1 MNEQSWPE
9 DWDERRRGVG
19 CPKCASGR
27 ADVDES
33 GGERFFTGRF
43 ADGYLQR
50 RGPQPGY
57 TIVAFHLR
65 HVADLMQFTEEE
77 SAGFWQDVVAV
88 ATALAEVFRPC
99 HMNYNVLGN
108 GVPHVHAHVIPRYLD
123 DPSPGMP
130 LSPWVVRDVENEEF
144 ARQMELLQGT
154 LEGWPLGMKSAEMPE
169 A

>member
-33 GGERFFTGRF
+33 GGERFSTGRF

-88 ATALAEVFRPC
+88 ATALVEVFRPC

-108 GVPHVHAHVIPRYLD
+108 GVPHVHAHVIPRYLG
-123 DPSPGMP
+123 PVPRHAVVSVGCTRRGKRGVRSPDGAAP
-130 LSPWVVRDVENEEF
+130 GNARGLAARHEVR
-144 ARQMELLQGT
+144 G
-154 LEGWPLGMKSAEMPE
+154 E